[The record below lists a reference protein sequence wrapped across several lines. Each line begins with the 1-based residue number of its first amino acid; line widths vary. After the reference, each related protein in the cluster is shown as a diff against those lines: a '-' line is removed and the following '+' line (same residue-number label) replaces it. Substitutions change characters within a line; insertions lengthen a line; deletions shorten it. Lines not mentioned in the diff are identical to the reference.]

1 MNTREACD
9 AAGITYRQLDFW
21 TRCGLVKVQ
30 LAHTGNTNPNGRPS
44 NRTAAELAAL
54 PERWRNPRNPGS
66 GTGRD
71 YDPTEVEYL
80 KLMAELTRAG
90 IEPRTAARYARDL
103 NAHPDLP
110 ISVGGQ
116 LILKIVHHRPEELPF
131 QDEYRAAY
139 NEAHQV
145 DA

>member
-21 TRCGLVKVQ
+21 TRCGLVK
-30 LAHTGNTNPNGRPS
+30 ADTAYTGRAQTGQTP
-44 NRTAAELAAL
+44 AELAAL